1 MTSRAEARSD
11 PGLVYVRPM
20 VRRPVWRGIV
30 LTASAWLISRL
41 VVTLAWGPA
50 RTLRSLDPVL
60 WFHWDTFNY
69 LSIAQTG
76 TTFGRCGSPG
86 FPTSALERYAHVK
99 WCGNAGWLPGFP
111 LLVKLVTFS
120 GLAPDTAGMII
131 AGLCTATAIFLIWFG
146 WCRDLPAWRSLVVL
160 VLFGVFPGAVYNFA
174 IFPTSAALAAVV
186 GAIVV
191 ASRQHLL
198 ASAILMT
205 VAGLCYPSAW
215 FAAIGLTVGL
225 VLLALPEGRNR
236 VARHAAWGLAGL
248 SSLVVL
254 ALYDTMSVNVWDAFF
269 VFQQSNVGG
278 APIATL
284 LDLLVTGAT
293 SQQHLLGRFGAR
305 VLSVQVIVA
314 LAVTGTSAVIA
325 GKAYRRHDED
335 GATTIAACVGVAVV
349 LGMLLSQNIGAWN
362 RSVVLAAPC
371 VVGLR
376 RLPLPVLLPITI
388 VAAVTTTLLSRY
400 FFQGTMA

>member
-1 MTSRAEARSD
+1 MGPRPYAPVAR
-11 PGLVYVRPM
+11 PRP
-20 VRRPVWRGIV
+20 
-30 LTASAWLISRL
+30 
-41 VVTLAWGPA
+41 
-50 RTLRSLDPVL
+50 

-146 WCRDLPAWRSLVVL
+146 WCHDLPAWRSLVVL
-160 VLFGVFPGAVYNFA
+160 VLFGVFPGAMYNFA

-191 ASRQHLL
+191 ASRAAPPRVGHPDDGRRALL
-198 ASAILMT
+198 SLR
-205 VAGLCYPSAW
+205 
-215 FAAIGLTVGL
+215 L
-225 VLLALPEGRNR
+225 VRRHRTHRRSRTLALPEGRNR

-254 ALYDTMSVNVWDAFF
+254 ALYDTMSVDVSDTFF

-349 LGMLLSQNIGAWN
+349 LGMLLSQNVGAWN

-388 VAAVTTTLLSRY
+388 VTTVTTTLLSRY
-400 FFQGTMA
+400 SSRAPWPRAASGLPVPDGWRGRAHSRGTSPRPR